1 MTTINKKRS
10 AKTHPTQYETR
21 VRTRKEK
28 QVKTKEKQKKK
39 PKNQKRNVVKIK
51 NEMFYNRYSIKIQIN
66 KKKATMK
73 FVIPAHKSNE
83 TTERNVKHSN
93 LNLLSITHSLFIPT
107 T

>member
-1 MTTINKKRS
+1 MTHEYEQEKKNIKKKQTKKR
-10 AKTHPTQYETR
+10 
-21 VRTRKEK
+21 
-28 QVKTKEKQKKK
+28 
-39 PKNQKRNVVKIK
+39 NQKRNVVKIK